1 MLMRPAKAQTH
12 AGFTLIEMVVAL
24 TIFSVLVAATVPTMR
39 TWVQNSKVRAVAD
52 ALQNGVRLARVESLR
67 RSRQVVFAL
76 TNNPMPQTGDFT
88 ATTSGSYWAI
98 MTIPAMTD
106 GSETAGFV
114 ESGVLGATSAN
125 VQVTGPAQ
133 ICFNSV
139 GRLVAN
145 GSTGVGGGTCT
156 APTTGT
162 PPKSI
167 YSIRLAG
174 ADHPLQ
180 IQVALGG
187 QVHMCDPSQT
197 LSRTNPYGC

>member
-1 MLMRPAKAQTH
+1 MLMRPAKAH
-12 AGFTLIEMVVAL
+12 SGFTLIELVVTM
-24 TIFSVLVAATVPTMR
+24 TIFGILVAATVPTMR
-39 TWVQNSKVRAVAD
+39 AWVQNSKVRAVAD

-76 TNNPMPQTGDFT
+76 TNNSMPQTGDFT
-88 ATTSGSYWAI
+88 ATTNGNYWAI
-98 MTIPAMTD
+98 MTVPAMTD
-106 GSETAGFV
+106 GTESGSFV
-114 ESGVLGATSAN
+114 ESGVLGTTSAN

-145 GSTGVGGGTCT
+145 GSTGVGGGSCT

-167 YSIRLAG
+167 YSISLTG
-174 ADHPLQ
+174 SDHPLQ